1 MDLLFA
7 LFTPLELVLFPLL
20 DDLDV
25 ISRLGLVLL
34 LVEHVGM
41 GKECERVA
49 NSAVTHQI
57 VVRQSA

>member
-1 MDLLFA
+1 M
-7 LFTPLELVLFPLL
+7 FTPLELVLFPLL
-20 DDLDV
+20 NDLDV
-25 ISRLGLVLL
+25 ISRHGLVLL
-34 LVEHVGM
+34 LVQHVGM